1 MALLLGR
8 FAAAATRRWK
18 RSLAL
23 VLVALAALAGL
34 AAAGGAFSDD
44 FKTPGTESQSAY
56 DLLEQR
62 FPAQSGDTATVVFSV
77 PRGTLRD
84 GDRAAAVSRTV
95 DAIRRQPHVTSAVDP
110 LSRAGAGQ
118 VSADGRIAFATVQY
132 DRPAVDLGAA
142 PGERLEVAAAP
153 AERAGLAVDRRG
165 QIVDQAEQ
173 QS

>member
-44 FKTPGTESQSAY
+44 FSAPGTESQSAL

-62 FPAQSGDTATVVFSV
+62 FPAQSGDTATVVFSTEA
-77 PRGTLRD
+77 GTLRD
-84 GDRAAAVSRTV
+84 GKRPELIAETV
-95 DAIRRQPHVTSAVDP
+95 AEIRRQPHVTAAVDP
-110 LSRAGAGQ
+110 LSGEGRGQ
-118 VSADGRIAFATVQY
+118 VSRDGRIAFTTVQY
-132 DRPAVDLGAA
+132 DEPAMDLGEA
-142 PGERLEVAAAP
+142 PGERLEEIAAG
-153 AERAGLAVDRRG
+153 AERDGIEVARRG
-165 QIVDQAEQ
+165 
-173 QS
+173 